1 MKKLFILT
9 VSLLLVFSVFPI
21 IGYSEEKADPTITG
35 INVLDADTQLIEI
48 LFSEPVNCKNLGYII
63 PVEAYPNG
71 NRAWANLEWNG
82 EYMYYGCIDKDGNKI
97 GEGEESYL
105 CVDSDND
112 YIYATRMVVT
122 VGAIQNYGIFEDI
135 SGIEF
140 KGLLDA
146 GAFTTPDGR
155 MIRPDETGSLYVKF
169 SSANNEVTD
178 NDTQDTSSEET
189 SPEGTSSGET
199 SSVDTPQTTESSE
212 ADSSASPDTSA
223 KETDSESYAPSENGS
238 NNFTGII
245 LGAIAAAV
253 VVTAIVIIVIK
264 KKKS

>member
-189 SPEGTSSGET
+189 KP
-199 SSVDTPQTTESSE
+199 
-212 ADSSASPDTSA
+212 
-223 KETDSESYAPSENGS
+223 
-238 NNFTGII
+238 
-245 LGAIAAAV
+245 
-253 VVTAIVIIVIK
+253 
-264 KKKS
+264 

>member
-9 VSLLLVFSVFPI
+9 ISLLLVFSVFPI

-223 KETDSESYAPSENGS
+223 KETDSESSAPSENGS